1 MKRSTYIVTGM
12 ILLLVVLFRIDGL
25 ATKWVVTVQNFVFTP
40 SSLPNVIVGD
50 TIRWEWINGTHTTT
64 STSIPAG
71 AATWDSP
78 IDATNQTF
86 EYPVTIAGTYNYHC
100 MHHPTV
106 MIASFTATG
115 TTPTLVVLPSNQN
128 VNPSAGSTV
137 FNVTSNSDWTAMSN
151 ATWCT
156 VTPSGS
162 GNGPIT
168 AAYAQNTTGL
178 PRIDTITVNVTGLSP
193 VRVTVSQDAATGIG
207 EHSSIPLQ
215 VYPNPSSGNLNIVLD
230 DASDIAQDV
239 TIIDMTGCPVF
250 SKTFNGKNEIRLDL
264 GTMPDGFYFVRIRTN
279 NGFRTQRFVIEH

>member
-50 TIRWEWINGTHTTT
+50 TYGGNGLTGPTRQLLLPFLLGQQHGTARLTPQ
-64 STSIPAG
+64 IKR
-71 AATWDSP
+71 
-78 IDATNQTF
+78 F
-86 EYPVTIAGTYNYHC
+86 EYPVTIAGTYNYYC

-178 PRIDTITVNVTGLSP
+178 PRIDNNHRNRYRI
-193 VRVTVSQDAATGIG
+193 
-207 EHSSIPLQ
+207 IPCTRHCF
-215 VYPNPSSGNLNIVLD
+215 PGRSNRDRG
-230 DASDIAQDV
+230 A
-239 TIIDMTGCPVF
+239 
-250 SKTFNGKNEIRLDL
+250 
-264 GTMPDGFYFVRIRTN
+264 
-279 NGFRTQRFVIEH
+279 